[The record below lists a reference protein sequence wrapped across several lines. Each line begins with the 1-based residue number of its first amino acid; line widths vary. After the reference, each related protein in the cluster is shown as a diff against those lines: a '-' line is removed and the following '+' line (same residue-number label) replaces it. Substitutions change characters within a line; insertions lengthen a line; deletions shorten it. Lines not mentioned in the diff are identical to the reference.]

1 MRCLLCGKWCFS
13 FLCSIC
19 RDRINISPKMRQL
32 PFNFRVYS
40 FYEYSHM
47 QYLLQAKYHLIG
59 HRIYEVLSHRA
70 VAYLQDSLKVPF
82 NAYGV
87 GVDDKIG
94 LKGYAHNAIF
104 LKYLKKIGIKPL
116 FHTLIAS
123 NEVSYAG
130 RDLKFRQD
138 NPRDFV
144 LYRNLRGKEIILVDD
159 IITTGLTLQEAKRSI
174 EEAGGRVLMAFV
186 LSDAST

>member
-1 MRCLLCGKWCFS
+1 M
-13 FLCSIC
+13 
-19 RDRINISPKMRQL
+19 N
-32 PFNFRVYS
+32 
-40 FYEYSHM
+40 
-47 QYLLQAKYHLIG
+47 
-59 HRIYEVLSHRA
+59 
-70 VAYLQDSLKVPF
+70 
-82 NAYGV
+82 
-87 GVDDKIG
+87 
-94 LKGYAHNAIF
+94 IF
-104 LKYLKKIGIKPL
+104 LKHLKKIGIKPL